1 MASSAC
7 STLLVANRGEIARRI
22 IASATAMGLR
32 TVAVYA
38 AADAAMPFVAA
49 ADRAVALGPGGA
61 GETYLAIERLLD
73 AAARTGADAVHPGY
87 GFLAERADFAAAV
100 IDAGLTW
107 VGPPPAVIEAM
118 GDKVAAKRVAAAA
131 GVPLLPWTDDIGRPE
146 TVGFPLLVKAA
157 AGGGG
162 RGMRVV
168 PDASALADALAV
180 CRREASAAFGD
191 DRVFLERYAAGKRH
205 VEVQVLA
212 DHHGNVVHLYE
223 RDCSLQRRYQKVI
236 EEAPAPGLDP
246 ATRQAMGAA
255 AVALSQ
261 ALDYQSA
268 GTVEFLVDGRE
279 FYFLEVNTRLQVEHP
294 VTEAITGI
302 DLVREQL
309 RIARGE
315 PLGYSQGDVAAVG
328 HAVEARLYAEDPAA
342 GYLPSA
348 GRLLAFS
355 PAPEGPAVR
364 VDSGVDAGSVVGT
377 AFDPLLA
384 KLITAAPTRAEA
396 VAALALALE
405 RFGVAGVRTNRDQL
419 VAALRDPR
427 FEAGDVATTLLDDL
441 AVPAVDPREALVAAT
456 MAGVIRQRQAAAVLA
471 SLPAGFRTSTMA
483 PEQVGWQVGGREHL
497 VHHQR
502 RRDGAWTVA
511 VDGVEHAV
519 AVVEVQPDKV
529 RLEIDGVT
537 AAFSVHVDAGV
548 WWVHG
553 PGGAVELHEVPR
565 FPEPAT
571 AALAGRAVAPM
582 PGKVVA
588 LHVAEGDTVEV
599 GQLLVVVEAMKMEHR
614 LVATEAGTVVAVLV
628 VVGEQVA
635 TGQAVCRIE

>member
-1 MASSAC
+1 
-7 STLLVANRGEIARRI
+7 
-22 IASATAMGLR
+22 
-32 TVAVYA
+32 
-38 AADAAMPFVAA
+38 
-49 ADRAVALGPGGA
+49 
-61 GETYLAIERLLD
+61 
-73 AAARTGADAVHPGY
+73 
-87 GFLAERADFAAAV
+87 
-100 IDAGLTW
+100 
-107 VGPPPAVIEAM
+107 
-118 GDKVAAKRVAAAA
+118 VAAKRVAAAA

-168 PDASALADALAV
+168 PDASALADALAEG
-180 CRREASAAFGD
+180 RREASAAFGD
-191 DRVFLERYAAGKRH
+191 DRVFLERYAAGTRH

-497 VHHQR
+497 VHYQR

-588 LHVAEGDTVEV
+588 VHVAEGDTVEV